1 MRFTK
6 CLWQNELIYFQHHF
20 DSLRFYDIFV
30 QENANNEFTR
40 RMLIL
45 ADSYSME
52 MLKMVAKG
60 VLVDQV
66 FCLNKTLSFY
76 QMTIFR

>member
-1 MRFTK
+1 MRFTN
-6 CLWQNELIYFQHHF
+6 CLWQNEVILHFQHHF
-20 DSLRFYDIFV
+20 DSLRFYAIFV

-66 FCLNKTLSFY
+66 FLFK
-76 QMTIFR
+76 

>member
-1 MRFTK
+1 MRFTN
-6 CLWQNELIYFQHHF
+6 CLWQNEVIYIFQRYF
-20 DSLRFYDIFV
+20 DSLRSYDILV

-66 FCLNKTLSFY
+66 FCVK
-76 QMTIFR
+76 